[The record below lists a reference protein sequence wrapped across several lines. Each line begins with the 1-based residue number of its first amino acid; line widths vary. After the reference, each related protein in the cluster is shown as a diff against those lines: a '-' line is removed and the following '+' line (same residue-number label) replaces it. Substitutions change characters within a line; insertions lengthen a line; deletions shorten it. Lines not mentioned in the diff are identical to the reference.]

1 MPKET
6 PSHDGSHGTNA
17 LVYLPIHEMVDFFWE
32 NVGKFRPYMDPMRI
46 TIQGLPCPRDPGS
59 PSENGSM
66 EPKYYAFR
74 R

>member
-1 MPKET
+1 M
-6 PSHDGSHGTNA
+6 DGLFAGA
-17 LVYLPIHEMVDFFWE
+17 FQGVLVSM
-32 NVGKFRPYMDPMRI
+32 
-46 TIQGLPCPRDPGS
+46 IQGGWPARLAIMLLLGCFIQETNHVKVEKVLFPRDPGS

>member
-1 MPKET
+1 MPNN
-6 PSHDGSHGTNA
+6 HGTHRIHGT
-17 LVYLPIHEMVDFFWE
+17 LPVYLPTWIWLIFFGE
-32 NVGKFRPYMDPMRI
+32 NVGKYMPYMDPMGI
-46 TIQGLPCPRDPGS
+46 TKRKGLPCIRDPGS